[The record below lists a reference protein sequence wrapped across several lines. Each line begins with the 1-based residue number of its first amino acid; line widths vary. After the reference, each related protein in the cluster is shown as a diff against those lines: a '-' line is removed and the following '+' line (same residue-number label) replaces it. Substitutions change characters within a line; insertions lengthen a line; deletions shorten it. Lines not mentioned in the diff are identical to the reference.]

1 MTHGD
6 TIIYSYSI
14 EFCSEAAEFLDP
26 CLDLLTDLVEMHM
39 SWDKLSKGVDDC
51 NDRFA
56 ELAILHSIGP
66 PESSSSGHFRADCTL
81 TASEFFHSKK
91 NIVCNY
97 YPVALQTTY
106 INNTPM
112 DSHIYIPITRDT
124 TMTTTCS
131 PIMTPFPAKVVMLVC
146 KLLIIDSVVCFL
158 T

>member
-1 MTHGD
+1 MTHGN
-6 TIIYSYSI
+6 TVIYSYSI

-91 NIVCNY
+91 ISSATITQWRCRR
-97 YPVALQTTY
+97 LILITHQWT
-106 INNTPM
+106 
-112 DSHIYIPITRDT
+112 HIFTFQ
-124 TMTTTCS
+124 S
-131 PIMTPFPAKVVMLVC
+131 PETQQ
-146 KLLIIDSVVCFL
+146 
-158 T
+158 